1 MTIQE
6 KKLKCS
12 DNGGI
17 HDIILRVQG
26 KNVRAQ
32 EEANLSANSWVLT
45 ISISALF
52 SVFLPTPEE
61 NI

>member
-26 KNVRAQ
+26 KKRQSTGGGKLVGKQLGLN
-32 EEANLSANSWVLT
+32 NIN
-45 ISISALF
+45 ISSIFCFFTDS
-52 SVFLPTPEE
+52 
-61 NI
+61 